1 MRWPV
6 ATDPV
11 KATRSVPPWTTRAS
25 PTSAPPVT
33 RLTTPSG
40 KPAKASARR
49 RVASGV
55 YGDGLTTTV
64 LPAASAG
71 ATFQASSS
79 SG

>member
-6 ATDPV
+6 ATEPV
-11 KATRSVPPWTTRAS
+11 KATRLVPGCTTMAS
-25 PTSAPPVT
+25 PASAPPVT

-40 KPAKASARR
+40 RPANASARR

-64 LPAASAG
+64 LPAARAG
-71 ATFQASSS
+71 ATFQASRS

>member
-11 KATRSVPPWTTRAS
+11 KATRLVPSEVTRAS
-25 PTSAPPVT
+25 PTSAPPET
-33 RLTTPSG
+33 RLTTPAG

-55 YGDGLTTTV
+55 
-64 LPAASAG
+64 
-71 ATFQASSS
+71 
-79 SG
+79 